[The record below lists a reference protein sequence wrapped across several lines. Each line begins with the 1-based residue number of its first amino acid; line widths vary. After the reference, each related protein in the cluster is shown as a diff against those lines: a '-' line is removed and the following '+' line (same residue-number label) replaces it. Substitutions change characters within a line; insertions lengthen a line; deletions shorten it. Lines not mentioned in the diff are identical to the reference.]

1 MIYFKLYRNLTKV
14 WFGLALIFVV
24 GANLALH
31 EFNVIAYNTEFMSW
45 SNKGRVAIAVAYDDL
60 MDELYSGEI
69 AKLDARLKAG
79 LIYPA
84 EYTKALKDLDAEFSI
99 GSNQSQYEKIQHL
112 MQAKLPEN
120 WLVGNDGIFY
130 NIVEQQ
136 K

>member
-24 GANLALH
+24 GANLAYH
-31 EFNVIAYNTEFMSW
+31 EFNIIDYNAEYMSWQNQGTAAINAAYNS
-45 SNKGRVAIAVAYDDL
+45 KV
-60 MDELYSGEI
+60 DELYYSKV
-69 AKLDARLKAG
+69 AQLDARLKAG
-79 LIYPA
+79 FIYPD
-84 EYTKALKDLDAEFSI
+84 EYITLLRELDEEFAI
-99 GSNQSQYEKIQHL
+99 DVNVSQYWKIRYL
-112 MQAKLPEN
+112 MNIPMPEN